1 MFVFCV
7 YLFAVYEFTSAQ
19 NSGGSDLTPR
29 QVLSELNNMHTDFPN
44 KMIKPILMELE
55 KKPKLIND
63 IKNKDLELRAAH
75 DTNSEIKLNP
85 VNMSSDTGSMQISH
99 AAKSEFQIKPQRSNE
114 VISFKRNALE
124 KVSTDLSKQNKI
136 YILNLPSRTFH
147 KNDIETNNNHGIIYD
162 VPNSVRKLQ
171 IISSNAADNLP
182 QGILYSKTNTQ
193 PRLETL
199 FSAFQAHFIL
209 LSLNQYII

>member
-19 NSGGSDLTPR
+19 NSDLTPR

-114 VISFKRNALE
+114 VIYLKRNALE
-124 KVSTDLSKQNKI
+124 KVSTDPSKQNKI

-171 IISSNAADNLP
+171 IISNAADNLP

>member
-1 MFVFCV
+1 
-7 YLFAVYEFTSAQ
+7 
-19 NSGGSDLTPR
+19 
-29 QVLSELNNMHTDFPN
+29 
-44 KMIKPILMELE
+44 
-55 KKPKLIND
+55 
-63 IKNKDLELRAAH
+63 
-75 DTNSEIKLNP
+75 
-85 VNMSSDTGSMQISH
+85 MQISH

-114 VISFKRNALE
+114 VISLKRNALE

-171 IISSNAADNLP
+171 IISNAADNLP